1 MPRTPML
8 AVTIALPV
16 LLATAP
22 TAAARHHPSHPAD
35 RCAAGSLC
43 IWTKPGFQGRMTV
56 FGDRD
61 ANAGACQE
69 AHTPIGSVA
78 DLTAKAPWRLH
89 LFLFNNPLPRACDT
103 RGVIAAY
110 NPGQTDGAVQGG
122 PVTGFRIYADPNPGR
137 G

>member
-1 MPRTPML
+1 MP
-8 AVTIALPV
+8 AVTVALPV
-16 LLATAP
+16 ILATA
-22 TAAARHHPSHPAD
+22 TAARHHPPHTAD
-35 RCAAGSLC
+35 RCTVGSLC

-69 AHTPIGSVA
+69 AHSAIGSVA

-89 LFLFNNPLPRACDT
+89 LFLFHNPQARACDP
-103 RGVIAAY
+103 RGVFAQY
-110 NPGQTDGAVQGG
+110 TPGQTDGAVQG

-137 G
+137 R